1 MKATENIRP
10 FIFCSIL
17 SVMIAL
23 PGVAQQ
29 EKQKLEQQRQELNA
43 LEENA
48 KQEQQQANK
57 QKQQFEQQREKI
69 ESQRIAFITQE
80 LDLTPAEAQAFW
92 PVYNEY
98 DKKRHELN
106 KQFRKQRQAD
116 DRTPDQLTEKEAADL
131 ADQQLVEAQKM
142 LDLRKEY
149 HAKFKSVL
157 PPRKLLK
164 LYDSER
170 DFQKV
175 LLKRLRDDRAER
187 CAPERPARPS
197 NMQHSGGGRK

>member
-1 MKATENIRP
+1 
-10 FIFCSIL
+10 
-17 SVMIAL
+17 MIAL

-106 KQFRKQRQAD
+106 KQSGSKGRQTTG
-116 DRTPDQLTEKEAADL
+116 RRISSPK
-131 ADQQLVEAQKM
+131 K
-142 LDLRKEY
+142 K
-149 HAKFKSVL
+149 
-157 PPRKLLK
+157 PPIW
-164 LYDSER
+164 
-170 DFQKV
+170 
-175 LLKRLRDDRAER
+175 
-187 CAPERPARPS
+187 
-197 NMQHSGGGRK
+197 